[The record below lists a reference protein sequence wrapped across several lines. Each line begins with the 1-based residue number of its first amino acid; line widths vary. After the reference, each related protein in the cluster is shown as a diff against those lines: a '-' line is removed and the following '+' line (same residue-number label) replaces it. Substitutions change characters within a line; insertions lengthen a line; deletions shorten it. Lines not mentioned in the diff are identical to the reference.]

1 MKHIN
6 DPLPLPKALK
16 PDISDDLN
24 RVILKALAKDPND
37 RYQKVADLTA
47 DLRKAMGMSPEDSQ
61 PDAAKGSGIKLA
73 GATMV
78 GRVGGGVTPPPRPAP
93 VGTPQEQSGT
103 QVAAPKTVV
112 AGAAVVPAIS
122 PCDSRCPVAA
132 KKRPGWIIPLAIV
145 AVFAIVGVGVV
156 AVHEW
161 RRSAAHQH
169 PRPCPRPKLPLLCR
183 PPTEAPTNT
192 PTAVPL
198 TDSTA
203 EVAEGYRTAQQ
214 GGQ

>member
-1 MKHIN
+1 MILTDFGIAKIVSASNLTASGAMVGTPSYMAPEQGMGQPGDERSDIYSLGVMLYQLVLGRLPFDADTPLAVVLKHIN

-61 PDAAKGSGIKLA
+61 PDAAKSSGIKLA

-93 VGTPQEQSGT
+93 VGTPQETIGNTGGRAQDCGGRSG
-103 QVAAPKTVV
+103 
-112 AGAAVVPAIS
+112 G
-122 PCDSRCPVAA
+122 
-132 KKRPGWIIPLAIV
+132 
-145 AVFAIVGVGVV
+145 
-156 AVHEW
+156 
-161 RRSAAHQH
+161 
-169 PRPCPRPKLPLLCR
+169 
-183 PPTEAPTNT
+183 
-192 PTAVPL
+192 
-198 TDSTA
+198 
-203 EVAEGYRTAQQ
+203 
-214 GGQ
+214 